1 VNGRRDLDAVGLLR
15 TLTEASVEF
24 ILIGGTAAQMLGL
37 PVPQTIDVDIVPLRS
52 AQNLEKL
59 AEFFEIV
66 EASLL
71 TAEQDG
77 TWFPKRP
84 FSNWSQY
91 DTLHLLTNFGL
102 LDLVFSPTGVLN
114 GYEGLQE
121 DSSIVDFNGV
131 RVRMISE
138 EQWVHLKR
146 STGREKDLD
155 HLRRYFSSRR
165 R

>member
-1 VNGRRDLDAVGLLR
+1 MNGRRNLDAVGLLR
-15 TLTEASVEF
+15 SLSEASIEF

-59 AEFFEIV
+59 AEFFDAV
-66 EASLL
+66 EAALL
-71 TAEQDG
+71 TAEEDG
-77 TWFPKRP
+77 TWFPRRP
-84 FSNWSQY
+84 FSKWSQY

-102 LDLVFSPTGVLN
+102 LDLVFSPAGVIN

-121 DSSIVDFNGV
+121 GSAIVDVNGV
-131 RVRMISE
+131 RVRKITE
-138 EQWVHLKR
+138 EQWIHLKT
-146 STGREKDLD
+146 SAGREKDID

>member
-24 ILIGGTAAQMLGL
+24 ILIGGTAAQKLGL

-59 AEFFEIV
+59 AEFFDAV
-66 EASLL
+66 EAALL
-71 TAEQDG
+71 TAEEDG
-77 TWFPKRP
+77 TWFPRQP
-84 FSNWSQY
+84 FGNWSQY

-102 LDLVFSPTGVLN
+102 LDLVFSPTGVIN
-114 GYEGLQE
+114 GYEGLQG

-131 RVRMISE
+131 QVRMISE
-138 EQWVHLKR
+138 EQWVHMKT
-146 STGREKDLD
+146 SAGREKDID

>member
-1 VNGRRDLDAVGLLR
+1 MNGRRDLDAVGLLR
-15 TLTEASVEF
+15 NLTEASIKF

-37 PVPQTIDVDIVPLRS
+37 SVPQTIDVDIVPLRS

-59 AEFFEIV
+59 ADFFDVV

-71 TAEQDG
+71 TAEEDG
-77 TWFPKRP
+77 TWFPRRP

-102 LDLVFSPTGVLN
+102 LDLVFSPAGVVN

-121 DSSIVDFNGV
+121 ESAIVDVNGV
-131 RVRMISE
+131 RVRMITE
-138 EQWVHLKR
+138 EQWVYLKT
-146 STGREKDLD
+146 SAGREKDID